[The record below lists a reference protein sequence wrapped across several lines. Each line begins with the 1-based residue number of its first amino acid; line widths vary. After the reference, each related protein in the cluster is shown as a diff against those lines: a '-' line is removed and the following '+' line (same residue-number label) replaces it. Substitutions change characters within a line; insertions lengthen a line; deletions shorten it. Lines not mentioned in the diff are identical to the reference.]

1 MKMGTIVVLSFVWA
15 SLLGAT
21 EIVRSGGGVLPVDW
35 SSADTS
41 HIKRTRSMPTA
52 LQQAIKDVTLPVYIP
67 KAYASEKNLEVV
79 ALKDFYAV
87 TIHFKDATMMISGDR
102 TYQQEIV
109 SGGEQIVTNMKNVE
123 NKFIR
128 SEGILSREFNR
139 HGVNYTLSIE
149 CNQPNKDSKCT
160 KDTFLKRMYKSLIV
174 VGGKK

>member
-1 MKMGTIVVLSFVWA
+1 MKMRSLIVLSFIGV
-15 SLLGAT
+15 SFLGAT

-35 SSADTS
+35 SSTDSS
-41 HIKRTRSMPTA
+41 HIKRTRSVPTA
-52 LQQAIKDVTLPVYIP
+52 LQKAVKDVTLPVYIP
-67 KAYASEKNLEVV
+67 KAYANEKNLEVV

-109 SGGEQIVTNMKNVE
+109 SGGEQIVANMKKVA

-128 SEGILSREFNR
+128 SEGILSTDFNR

-149 CNQPNKDSKCT
+149 CDQPNKDSKCT
-160 KDTFLKRMYKSLIV
+160 KDRFLKRMYKSLIM

>member
-1 MKMGTIVVLSFVWA
+1 MKMRSLVVLSFVWV

-35 SSADTS
+35 SAADSS
-41 HIKRTRSMPTA
+41 HIKKTRSVPTA
-52 LQQAIKDVTLPVYIP
+52 LQKAVKDVTLPVYIP

-109 SGGEQIVTNMKNVE
+109 SGGEQIVANMKKVA

-128 SEGILSREFNR
+128 SEGILSTDFHR

-149 CNQPNKDSKCT
+149 CDQPNKDSKCT
-160 KDTFLKRMYKSLIV
+160 KDTFLKRMYKSLII